1 MGKFEKY
8 KIDLKGMTDNSFS
21 CSFQLDDRFFADVDA
36 TEISKGKLTV
46 DLDVKKKIGVYELS
60 FRTEGY
66 VIVSC
71 DRCLDDMEQPIS
83 TSDKLLVK
91 LGADYSEENDIVI
104 IPEEEGAI
112 NVAWF
117 IYEFIVLNIP
127 IKHTHPFGKC
137 NRDMMSELSKHSA
150 GEYDEDSEES
160 DSKSAGNEMDPRWN
174 ELKKIIDNN

>member
-8 KIDLKGMTDNSFS
+8 KIDLKGMTGDSFN
-21 CSFQLDDRFFADVDA
+21 CDFLLDDHFFVDVDA
-36 TEISKGKLTV
+36 VDISKGKLSV
-46 DLDVKKKIGVYELS
+46 NLKVKKKIGVYELS

-83 TSDKLLVK
+83 TEDKLLVK
-91 LGADYSEENDIVI
+91 LGSDYSEENDIVI
-104 IPEEEGAI
+104 IPEDEGAI

-137 NRDMMSELSKHSA
+137 NRDMVNQLSRHSTE
-150 GEYDEDSEES
+150 EYDDDSNDLEASTDE
-160 DSKSAGNEMDPRWN
+160 KEIDPRWN
-174 ELKKIIDNN
+174 ELKKILDNN

>member
-117 IYEFIVLNIP
+117 
-127 IKHTHPFGKC
+127 
-137 NRDMMSELSKHSA
+137 RDE
-150 GEYDEDSEES
+150 
-160 DSKSAGNEMDPRWN
+160 
-174 ELKKIIDNN
+174 